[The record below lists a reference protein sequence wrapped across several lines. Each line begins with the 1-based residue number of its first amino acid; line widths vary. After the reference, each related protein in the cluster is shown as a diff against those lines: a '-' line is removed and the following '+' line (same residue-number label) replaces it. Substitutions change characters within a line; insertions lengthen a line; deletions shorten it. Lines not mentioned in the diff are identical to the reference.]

1 MITKHRLLAV
11 LLLSVCACGP
21 AASSDPAPEDPAPAA
36 PPEATRRDPV
46 AQADQALVG
55 LDVEPSDPVG
65 EEPDLTAGAL
75 QVTRPPAARADDGVD
90 SAEPVVQPE
99 VLALTG
105 NGIAYHN
112 GHVMDTQHVYMIYYG
127 NWSAHVPSIVNVNTF
142 LLGMLYDNMSTD
154 WLGTTRGYTDRFG
167 GRAARDFRPGPWAT
181 VGYTYGK
188 NLVDSPSFHP
198 VYHIVYDAIFR
209 TRSLP
214 NDRNGLYLVIP
225 SSDVN
230 VVSQGLGT
238 VCKNYCGFHWFG
250 GPGAFKWGLIM
261 NDLRCSAEGLAC
273 RTVAASTM
281 PNRDG
286 IADPAVNIIAHE
298 LSEAATDPGGDAW
311 YSIFGLED
319 GDLCAWKFHNVG
331 HPRPG
336 VTANIHDRTYNR
348 FWLIQDIWSRG
359 GGCTMGRTR

>member
-1 MITKHRLLAV
+1 MRTHRCILAV
-11 LLLSVCACGP
+11 FSVSAFACG
-21 AASSDPAPEDPAPAA
+21 APAPDDAAPAA
-36 PPEATRRDPV
+36 PPTDEAPPRSPV
-46 AQADQALVG
+46 EKALAEI
-55 LDVEPSDPVG
+55 DVEPSDPVG
-65 EEPDLTAGAL
+65 EEPDLTTGAL
-75 QVTRPPAARADDGVD
+75 HVTRPPAARADDTAQ
-90 SAEPVVQPE
+90 SLEPAEQPE
-99 VLALTG
+99 VMALTG
-105 NGIAYHN
+105 NGITYHQ
-112 GHVMDTQHVYMIYYG
+112 GRVMDTQHVYMIYYG
-127 NWSAHVPSIVNVNTF
+127 SWGAHVPSIVNVNTF
-142 LLGMLYDNMSTD
+142 LLGLIYNNMSSD

-167 GRAARDFRPGPWAT
+167 GRAARDFETGSWAT

-188 NLVDSPSFHP
+188 NLVDSPGFHP

-209 TRSLP
+209 SRVVP

-238 VCKNYCGFHWFG
+238 VCRNYCGFHWFG
-250 GPGAFKWGLIM
+250 AAGTFKWGLIM
-261 NDLRCSAEGLAC
+261 NDLRCTAEGLGC
-273 RTVAASTM
+273 RTVAPSTM

-286 IADPAVNIIAHE
+286 IADPAVNVIAHE

-311 YSIFGLED
+311 FDGRGYED
-319 GDLCAWKFHNVG
+319 GDKCAWTFHNVG

-359 GGCTMGRTR
+359 GGCTMGRPR